1 MPRKTP
7 KTQEIPSTAGTLISA
22 NLADQM
28 KQDYGDYAMA
38 VLLGRAIPDLY
49 DGLKPAARRILQ
61 TMWEEG
67 LLPDKKFVKCARVTG
82 LTLAYYHP
90 QGSCYG
96 TLVNMATDWN
106 NNVPWV
112 NGHGNFGS
120 SVDGPAAERY
130 TEAKLRPSAVDILL
144 QDKATWETRPN
155 YDGSRQEAI
164 RFNTALPT
172 ILLNGDAGIAVGFAT
187 TLAPHNLRDVV
198 KATEL
203 ACKFGNDKEVN
214 ANRKKARELL
224 LPDFPTGCDIVNDE
238 QLLNYT
244 QTGSGSIRCRARYE
258 TSIEKRD
265 GRAKDRGVVT
275 FTNLP
280 PRINPEK
287 LGEQIKD
294 ALDKGKIDG
303 IAEVR
308 DESDLSGDRI
318 SVIAKPGV
326 DAEQLAQQLFATT
339 DLDSKYPAKTL
350 VIDGTRPVE
359 LSPVEICQKWFSWRM
374 DCLERKFRHERDIA
388 EARLE
393 IVEGFLKAIKII
405 DKVIKIIRSS
415 PSAKE
420 ALTTLVT
427 DRTLKFTGDQARA
440 ILEMKLRQLTGLD
453 QTELEAE
460 KEQLEELLVD
470 LNDLIDQPTSRA
482 VRLYKVMAELAKR
495 HGEARR
501 SALIEPPAGFTKVT
515 SSGATKR
522 DQAPRGAKPR
532 FMLVDQ
538 KKGIVSQAKGPR
550 GALVLDQKDKVIF
563 FTQDGLLRKVPATFK
578 GPVGESYTPVI
589 LAKRETEVA
598 LRKYLCVFK
607 LGEMLKAI
615 VFEGESLCKV
625 TSKGKSAIP
634 DGAELVHFDEKPFTV
649 TFASKRKKPIELTL
663 ASVKLGKPGGTGTKI
678 ANLCDLAE

>member
-1 MPRKTP
+1 MPK
-7 KTQEIPSTAGTLISA
+7 STLNQNIVPI

-28 KQDYGDYAMA
+28 KEDYGAYSMA

-61 TMWEEG
+61 TMIEEG

-96 TLVNMATDWN
+96 TLVNMATEWN

-130 TEAKLRPSAVDILL
+130 TEAKLRSSAVDLLL
-144 QDKATWETRPN
+144 QDRATWETRPN
-155 YDGSRQEAI
+155 YDGSRQEAV
-164 RFNTALPT
+164 RFNTAVPS

-187 TLAPHNLRDVV
+187 TLAPHNLRDAV
-198 KATEL
+198 KATAL
-203 ACKFGNDKEVN
+203 MAKKDI
-214 ANRKKARELL
+214 KKARELL
-224 LPDFPTGCDIVNDE
+224 LPDFPTGCDIVKDE

-258 TSIEKRD
+258 VSTQKRE
-265 GRAKDRGVVT
+265 GRAKDRGMVT

-294 ALDKGKIDG
+294 ALERGRIEG
-303 IAEVR
+303 IAEVI
-308 DESDLSGDRI
+308 DESDLTGDRV
-318 SVIAKPGV
+318 SVVAKPGV
-326 DAEQLAQQLFATT
+326 DAEQLAQQLFAVT
-339 DLDSKYPAKTL
+339 DLDTKYSAKTL

-359 LSPVEICQKWFSWRM
+359 LSPVDICSRWFEWRLGR
-374 DCLERKFRHERDIA
+374 LEVKFKHELDLK

-393 IVEGFLKAIKII
+393 IVRGFLKAIDKI
-405 DKVIKIIRSS
+405 DAVIKIIRGSSS
-415 PSAKE
+415 PKE

-427 DRTLKFTGDQARA
+427 TRTLKFTGDQAKA

-453 QTELEAE
+453 R
-460 KEQLEELLVD
+460 EELLAEEQE
-470 LNDLIDQPTSRA
+470 LIKT
-482 VRLYKVMAELAKR
+482 VAELTTLVKSKNARETWALVEMDTLAKR
-495 HGEARR
+495 HGEKRR
-501 SALIEPPAGFTKVT
+501 SALIDPPAGSTKVT
-515 SSGATKR
+515 TSGGAKR
-522 DQAPRGAKPR
+522 DQAPRAAKPR
-532 FMLVDQ
+532 FMMVDQ
-538 KKGIVSQAKGPR
+538 KKGVVTQAKGPR
-550 GALVLDQKDKVIF
+550 GAMVLDPKDKVVF
-563 FTQDGLLRKVPATFK
+563 FTGDGFLRKVPANFK
-578 GPVGESYTPVI
+578 GPIADSYATVT

-607 LGEMLKAI
+607 LGEVLKAI

-625 TSKGKSAIP
+625 TSKGKSALP
-634 DGAELVHFDEKPFTV
+634 EGAELVHFDEKPFTV
-649 TFASKRKKPIELTL
+649 TFASKRKKPVELTL
-663 ASVKLGKPGGTGTKI
+663 ASVKAGRPGGGGTKI

>member
-1 MPRKTP
+1 MPKRSVKENVVP
-7 KTQEIPSTAGTLISA
+7 V
-22 NLADQM
+22 NLANQM
-28 KQDYGDYAMA
+28 KEDYGDYAMA

-61 TMWEEG
+61 TMIEEG

-96 TLVNMATDWN
+96 TLVNMATEWN

-130 TEAKLRPSAVDILL
+130 TEAKLRPSAVELLL
-144 QDKATWETRPN
+144 QDRATWDTRPN
-155 YDGSRQEAI
+155 YDGSRQEAV
-164 RFNTALPT
+164 RFNTAVPS

-198 KATEL
+198 KATTL
-203 ACKFGNDKEVN
+203 AATGNI
-214 ANRKKARELL
+214 KKARELL
-224 LPDFPTGCDIVNDE
+224 LPDFPTGCEIVQDE
-238 QLLNYT
+238 NLLTYT

-258 TSIEKRD
+258 VSTQKRE

-294 ALDKGKIDG
+294 ALEKGRIDG
-303 IAEVR
+303 IAEVI
-308 DESDLSGDRI
+308 DESDLSGDRV
-318 SVIAKPGV
+318 SVVAKPGV

-339 DLDSKYPAKTL
+339 DLDTRYSAKTL

-359 LSPVEICQKWFSWRM
+359 LSPVDICQRWFEWRLGR
-374 DCLERKFRHERDIA
+374 LEVKFKHELDLK

-393 IVEGFLKAIKII
+393 IVRGFLKAIDKI
-405 DKVIKIIRSS
+405 DAVIKIIRA
-415 PSAKE
+415 SATPKD

-427 DRTLKFTGDQARA
+427 TRTLKFTPDQAKA

-453 QTELEAE
+453 R
-460 KEQLEELLVD
+460 EELLAEEQE
-470 LNDLIDQPTSRA
+470 LIATVAELENLVKSKDARKTWALAQ
-482 VRLYKVMAELAKR
+482 MEELAKR
-495 HGEARR
+495 HGEKRR
-501 SALIEPPAGFTKVT
+501 SALVEPPAGFTKVT
-515 SSGATKR
+515 TQGASKR
-522 DQAPRGAKPR
+522 DQGPRVAKPR

-538 KKGIVSQAKGPR
+538 KKGTVTQAKGPR
-550 GALVLDQKDKVIF
+550 GALVLDQKDKVVF
-563 FTQDGLLRKVPATFK
+563 LTQDGLLKKVPATFK
-578 GPVGESYTPVI
+578 GPIADSYTGVV
-589 LAKRETEVA
+589 LAKREAEVS
-598 LRKYLCVFK
+598 LRKYLMVFK
-607 LGEMLKAI
+607 LEGQLKALTLS
-615 VFEGESLCKV
+615 GEDLCKT
-625 TSKGKSAIP
+625 TSKGKSALP
-634 DGAELVHFDEKPFTV
+634 EGAELVHFGEDGYTV
-649 TFASKRKKPIELTL
+649 EFKSKRKKPMQITL
-663 ASVKLGKPGGTGTKI
+663 ANAKAGRPGAKGNKV
-678 ANLCDLAE
+678 ANLDELA

>member
-1 MPRKTP
+1 MPRKSPPVEVT
-7 KTQEIPSTAGTLISA
+7 KSQTGTLISA

-28 KQDYGDYAMA
+28 KDDYGSYAMA

-67 LLPDKKFVKCARVTG
+67 LTPDKKFVKCARITG
-82 LTLAYYHP
+82 LTLAYLHP

-96 TLVNMATDWN
+96 TLVNMATEWN

-130 TEAKLRPSAVDILL
+130 TEAKLRPSAVDIML

-164 RFNTALPT
+164 RFNTAVPT

-214 ANRKKARELL
+214 ANRKKAREIL
-224 LPDFPTGCDIVNDE
+224 LPDFPTGCDIVKDE
-238 QLLNYT
+238 QLLNYA
-244 QTGSGSIRCRARYE
+244 QTGSGSIRCRARYT
-258 TSIEKRD
+258 TSVEKRD

-280 PRINPEK
+280 PRVNPEK

-294 ALDKGKIDG
+294 ALDKGRIDG

-308 DESDLSGDRI
+308 DESDLTGDRV
-318 SVIAKPGV
+318 SVVAKPGV

-339 DLDSKYPAKTL
+339 DLDSRYPAKTL

-359 LSPVEICQKWFSWRM
+359 LSPVEICERWFKWRM
-374 DCLERKFRHERDIA
+374 DRLEVKFRHERDLA

-405 DKVIKIIRSS
+405 DKVIKVIRG
-415 PSAKE
+415 SANSKE
-420 ALTTLVT
+420 ALTTLIT
-427 DRTLKFTGDQARA
+427 DRTLKFTPDQARA

-453 QTELEAE
+453 EEELKAE
-460 KEQLEELLVD
+460 KEQLEELLID

-482 VRLYKVMAELAKR
+482 VRLYKVMAEISKR

-515 SSGATKR
+515 TQSGAKR
-522 DQAPRGAKPR
+522 DQAPRAAKPR
-532 FMLVDQ
+532 FMSVDA
-538 KKGIVSQAKGPR
+538 KKGVVTQAKGPR

-563 FTQDGLLRKVPATFK
+563 FTQEGLLRKVPANFK
-578 GPVGESYTPVI
+578 GPVGESYTPVL
-589 LAKRETEVA
+589 LAKREAEVA

-607 LGEMLKAI
+607 LEGQLKAM
-615 VFEGESLCKV
+615 VLEGETLTKV
-625 TSKGKSAIP
+625 TSKGKQALP
-634 DGAELVHFDEKPFTV
+634 DGAELVHFDEKPYTV
-649 TFASKRKKPIELTL
+649 TFNSKRKKPVELTL
-663 ASVKLGKPGGTGTKI
+663 ASVKVGRPGGKGVKV
-678 ANLCDLAE
+678 ANLSDLA

>member
-1 MPRKTP
+1 MNNT
-7 KTQEIPSTAGTLISA
+7 IPT
-22 NLADQM
+22 NVVDQM
-28 KQDYGDYAMA
+28 KGDYLDYSMA

-61 TMWEEG
+61 TMIEEG
-67 LLPDKKFVKCARVTG
+67 LVPDKKFVKCARVTG

-96 TLVNMATDWN
+96 TLVNMATEWN

-144 QDKATWETRPN
+144 QDRATWDTRPN
-155 YDGSRQEAI
+155 YDGSRQEAV
-164 RFNTALPT
+164 RFNSAVPSV
-172 ILLNGDAGIAVGFAT
+172 LLNGDAGIAVGFAT

-198 KATEL
+198 KATSL
-203 ACKFGNDKEVN
+203 ACKFGWSDKDVT

-224 LPDFPTGCDIVNDE
+224 LPDFPTGCDIVQDE

-258 TSIEKRD
+258 VSTQKRE

-294 ALDKGKIDG
+294 ALEKGRIDG
-303 IAEVR
+303 IAEVN
-308 DESDLSGDRI
+308 DLSDLTGDRI
-318 SVIAKPGV
+318 SVVAKPGV
-326 DAEQLAQQLFATT
+326 DAEQLAQQLFAVT
-339 DLDSKYPAKTL
+339 DLDTKYSAKTL

-359 LSPVEICQKWFSWRM
+359 LSPIEICERWFKWRM
-374 DCLERKFRHERDIA
+374 DRLEIKFKHERDIA

-405 DKVIKIIRSS
+405 DKVIKVIRGSA
-415 PSAKE
+415 SAKE
-420 ALTTLVT
+420 ALTTLVA
-427 DRTLKFTGDQARA
+427 DRTLKFTADQARA

-453 QTELEAE
+453 EEELKAE
-460 KEQLEELLVD
+460 KEQLEELLID
-470 LNDLIDQPTSRA
+470 LNDLIDEPTSRA
-482 VRLYKVMAELAKR
+482 VRLYKVMTELATR
-495 HGEARR
+495 HGESRR
-501 SALIEPPAGFTKVT
+501 SALIQPPAAFSKVS
-515 SSGATKR
+515 SSGASKR
-522 DQAPRGAKPR
+522 DRVQPTAKPR
-532 FMLVDQ
+532 FLKIDLKRGVVE
-538 KKGIVSQAKGPR
+538 KAAGPR
-550 GALVLDQKDKVIF
+550 GATILDTKDKLIVLNENGF
-563 FTQDGLLRKVPATFK
+563 FRKVPATFK
-578 GPVGESYTPVI
+578 GPIADSFVPLL
-589 LAKRETEVA
+589 LAKKEAEVA

-607 LGEMLKAI
+607 LEGVLKAV
-615 VFEGESLCKV
+615 VFEGDTLCKV
-625 TSKGKSAIP
+625 TSAGKQALP
-634 DGAELVHFDEKPFTV
+634 VGAELVHFGEGEFTLNFIS
-649 TFASKRKKPIELTL
+649 TRKKPVQVLLGNTK
-663 ASVKLGKPGGTGTKI
+663 VGKPGAKGIKL
-678 ANLCDLAE
+678 ANLDEVKL